1 MVGHHLVW
9 EHIISQN
16 VQFYLNL
23 VATTAK
29 KAASWQI
36 NDIGIN
42 QKKLYG
48 FENVIAQVHIIILSG
63 SINFL
68 EVSLCV
74 CVKVC
79 FAEFA

>member
-42 QKKLYG
+42 QKNCMDLRTLLLK
-48 FENVIAQVHIIILSG
+48 ST
-63 SINFL
+63 
-68 EVSLCV
+68 
-74 CVKVC
+74 
-79 FAEFA
+79 